1 MMTKDEFVKI
11 VQKFNEDKV
20 KFNWREIINQFKN
33 FTTHVYDKYILNK
46 PNYYTFNSGKEFK
59 YWINHSDDLNFCEN
73 RFCPIC
79 GKFITK
85 IVRKDWFYAKACCEE
100 HSAQLAIINAQ
111 KTNIERYGHKSPMHN
126 ANIQEKVHENWKNK
140 SKEEIDNHVDK
151 IKNAKLKIHNDKN
164 YNNRELAKETCLKR
178 YGVEN
183 PLQIEKIKEK
193 VKNTNLERYGTVAPI
208 QNPVVKAKIEKTTKE
223 RYGTSKIGHV
233 KEIRDKINNTMNE
246 KYGGHGLKSN
256 VIKEKV
262 KNTNL
267 ERYGVPYPT
276 LDLEIMKK
284 ARQTCIEK
292 YNSKYPL
299 QNKEIYH
306 KTINAKKENGTLN
319 TSHNFEDM
327 LVQYLKD
334 TYPQYTI
341 LTQYNEDPRYPY
353 MCDCYIKELDLFIE
367 FQGSYFHNWRPFD
380 YSAAHIK
387 EYEEMIAYGGQ
398 KETIANVWRY
408 KDTEK
413 RECARRNNLNYLEY
427 WEKLIILPEEI
438 RNNQN
443 NLILYY
449 QQKLFYAKNRE
460 ELFDPIKRWEYYKN
474 AIEYSDFYKRHGYV
488 SHLTLLRR
496 PYFLHQIGYSSFN
509 IKLCEIIDKKYSVYD
524 PCGGWGHRLLGFK
537 NHKQYIYNDIS
548 LPTLLNCEKLA
559 KDQNITNCKFY
570 NQDAALPI
578 QNEYD
583 VVFTCPPYFNKEIF
597 TSAGAENYTEE
608 RFIEWWNEV
617 LNNLK
622 PKTGEI
628 YIVINSNYLKY
639 FISNDYKYEIVNTSL
654 RKSHYH
660 KNSKISN
667 EIIIKFI
674 KI

>member
-1 MMTKDEFVKI
+1 MDWSNLSRNFEEEPLKKISNKLEDLSYKDLSYLVE
-11 VQKFNEDKV
+11 
-20 KFNWREIINQFKN
+20 N
-33 FTTHVYDKYILNK
+33 F
-46 PNYYTFNSGKEFK
+46 S
-59 YWINHSDDLNFCEN
+59 FCD
-73 RFCPIC
+73 
-79 GKFITK
+79 ITK
-85 IVRKDWFYAKACCEE
+85 ILKI
-100 HSAQLAIINAQ
+100 S
-111 KTNIERYGHKSPMHN
+111 
-126 ANIQEKVHENWKNK
+126 
-140 SKEEIDNHVDK
+140 DNYLRRQ
-151 IKNAKLKIHNDKN
+151 LKIHNLKTKIDHRRKYPKRTIEEKEIDKYGKLGLTHKEKLQITYKKYPEIKNTAIKNFKKTWKNRTKEEEALRQTRIKQTKLEKYGDEN
-164 YNNRELAKETCLKR
+164 YTNNAKRKITNIKHYGCISPLLTKESLVKSHSKEAVKKANKSRKQTWRNKSIEEKKKIYENIRETNMKR
-178 YGVEN
+178 YGHVSHTQDPEWIAKHVN
-183 PLQIEKIKEK
+183 SLFFGSEKHLSI
-193 VKNTNLERYGTVAPI
+193 LDDI
-208 QNPVVKAKIEKTTKE
+208 QRK
-223 RYGTSKIGHV
+223 RQL
-233 KEIRDKINNTMNE
+233 TMY
-246 KYGGHGLKSN
+246 K
-256 VIKEKV
+256 
-262 KNTNL
+262 
-267 ERYGVPYPT
+267 
-276 LDLEIMKK
+276 
-284 ARQTCIEK
+284 
-292 YNSKYPL
+292 
-299 QNKEIYH
+299 
-306 KTINAKKENGTLN
+306 NGTLN

-387 EYEEMIAYGGQ
+387 EYEEMIAHGGQ

-413 RECARRNNLNYLEY
+413 RECAKRNNLNYLEY

-474 AIEYSDFYKRHGYV
+474 AIEYSDFYKRHSYV

-578 QNEYD
+578 QDEYD

-597 TSAGAENYTEE
+597 TSAGAENYTEKQ
-608 RFIEWWNEV
+608 FIEWWNEV

-639 FISNDYKYEIVNTSL
+639 FVSNDYKYEIVNTSL

-660 KNSKISN
+660 KNTKESS
-667 EIIIKFI
+667 EIIVKFNKGI
-674 KI
+674 

>member
-1 MMTKDEFVKI
+1 MYK
-11 VQKFNEDKV
+11 
-20 KFNWREIINQFKN
+20 
-33 FTTHVYDKYILNK
+33 
-46 PNYYTFNSGKEFK
+46 
-59 YWINHSDDLNFCEN
+59 
-73 RFCPIC
+73 
-79 GKFITK
+79 
-85 IVRKDWFYAKACCEE
+85 
-100 HSAQLAIINAQ
+100 
-111 KTNIERYGHKSPMHN
+111 
-126 ANIQEKVHENWKNK
+126 
-140 SKEEIDNHVDK
+140 
-151 IKNAKLKIHNDKN
+151 
-164 YNNRELAKETCLKR
+164 
-178 YGVEN
+178 
-183 PLQIEKIKEK
+183 
-193 VKNTNLERYGTVAPI
+193 
-208 QNPVVKAKIEKTTKE
+208 
-223 RYGTSKIGHV
+223 
-233 KEIRDKINNTMNE
+233 
-246 KYGGHGLKSN
+246 
-256 VIKEKV
+256 
-262 KNTNL
+262 
-267 ERYGVPYPT
+267 
-276 LDLEIMKK
+276 
-284 ARQTCIEK
+284 
-292 YNSKYPL
+292 
-299 QNKEIYH
+299 
-306 KTINAKKENGTLN
+306 NGTLN

-327 LVQYLKD
+327 LVQYLKN

-387 EYEEMIAYGGQ
+387 EYEEMVAHGGQ

-413 RECARRNNLNYLEY
+413 RECAKRNNLNYLEY

-449 QQKLFYAKNRE
+449 QQKLFYTKNRE

-474 AIEYSDFYKRHGYV
+474 AIEYSDFYKRHSYV

-578 QNEYD
+578 QDEYD

-597 TSAGAENYTEE
+597 TSAGAENYTEKQ
-608 RFIEWWNEV
+608 FIEWWNEV

-639 FISNDYKYEIVNTSL
+639 FVSNDYKYEIVNTSL

-660 KNSKISN
+660 KNTKESS
-667 EIIIKFI
+667 EIIVKFNKGI
-674 KI
+674 